1 MGKLYVIGIGP
12 GGLDHITLK
21 AAKAIEESDIVVGYT
36 KYLEMIKPLIENKE
50 VYSTGMRGEEKR
62 CEEALRLSADKT
74 VALVSTGD
82 SGIYGMAGLILE
94 MRKDENVEII
104 PGITASSAAGAV
116 VGAPLMHDNCNI
128 SLSDLM
134 TPYEEIKKR
143 VSLAAE
149 GDFVISLYNPKS
161 KGRPG
166 YLKECINLIKEHRGN
181 NTPIAV
187 VRNALRDDQS
197 YALCTLENFNDEIV
211 DMFSIV
217 IIGNSKSYIKN
228 GIFITPRGY
237 KLNRERSL
245 MIGFILGTSEGKK
258 FLSLINE
265 YTEDIIVSTATEYGG
280 ELLSD
285 YKVKHINTKP
295 LDKDGLNK
303 LIKDFNI
310 KVLVDASHPYAEI
323 VSKNAMES
331 CKESNIEYIRYER
344 LGALS
349 KENSENIIR
358 VKSYEELETVIN
370 NIPGNILN
378 TTGSKNIGKIL
389 SLNIE
394 NRVIHRILP
403 SWQILKEVLELG
415 VEVSDVVAI
424 KGPIGYELNKG
435 FIYQDNIKAI
445 ITKDSG
451 VQGGVLEKLKA
462 TTDTNIKLIVI
473 EKTKIEYGQVFN
485 KEEEIVNYLKIKY
498 KELLKK

>member
-94 MRKDENVEII
+94 MKKDENVEII

-228 GIFITPRGY
+228 GVFITPRGY
-237 KLNRERSL
+237 KLNR
-245 MIGFILGTSEGKK
+245 
-258 FLSLINE
+258 
-265 YTEDIIVSTATEYGG
+265 
-280 ELLSD
+280 
-285 YKVKHINTKP
+285 
-295 LDKDGLNK
+295 
-303 LIKDFNI
+303 
-310 KVLVDASHPYAEI
+310 
-323 VSKNAMES
+323 
-331 CKESNIEYIRYER
+331 KE
-344 LGALS
+344 A
-349 KENSENIIR
+349 
-358 VKSYEELETVIN
+358 
-370 NIPGNILN
+370 
-378 TTGSKNIGKIL
+378 
-389 SLNIE
+389 
-394 NRVIHRILP
+394 
-403 SWQILKEVLELG
+403 
-415 VEVSDVVAI
+415 
-424 KGPIGYELNKG
+424 
-435 FIYQDNIKAI
+435 
-445 ITKDSG
+445 
-451 VQGGVLEKLKA
+451 
-462 TTDTNIKLIVI
+462 
-473 EKTKIEYGQVFN
+473 
-485 KEEEIVNYLKIKY
+485 
-498 KELLKK
+498 